1 VIPYSGL
8 TEDDVL
14 RFAASLEQSSEHPL
28 AAAVVAAAKGKNI
41 ALEEPGA
48 FSSATGKGV
57 TGKVAGRSVALGN
70 AKLMAEQTIEV
81 SVVE

>member
-1 VIPYSGL
+1 
-8 TEDDVL
+8 
-14 RFAASLEQSSEHPL
+14 
-28 AAAVVAAAKGKNI
+28 
-41 ALEEPGA
+41 
-48 FSSATGKGV
+48 V